1 MNPAAMRWEIW
12 TQDEI
17 NSLIQLTKQYNENWA
32 IISTQLGGQKTAK
45 ACPSDR
51 RPRSQQTAQT
61 AQQTPQQSSQQI
73 NNNANNVGSFTPN
86 EPRLLHR
93 SSKMEITFILN
104 DV

>member
-12 TQDEI
+12 TQDVKKPLKLVER
-17 NSLIQLTKQYNENWA
+17 S
-32 IISTQLGGQKTAK
+32 
-45 ACPSDR
+45 PSDR